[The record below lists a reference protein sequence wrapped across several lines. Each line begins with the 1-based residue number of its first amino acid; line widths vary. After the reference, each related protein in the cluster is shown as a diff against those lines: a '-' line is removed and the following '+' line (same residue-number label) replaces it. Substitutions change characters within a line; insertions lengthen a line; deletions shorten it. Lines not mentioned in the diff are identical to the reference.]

1 MSTSPSTFRPI
12 SASITLAAGSQ
23 VLPMVNTVVS
33 ETKPKSGSNTSV
45 RNEGTF
51 NIAAAMIAVAQ
62 SNEVTI
68 ATLLIFVIKL
78 SAVDSSW

>member
-1 MSTSPSTFRPI
+1 M
-12 SASITLAAGSQ
+12 
-23 VLPMVNTVVS
+23 PMVNTVVS

-62 SNEVTI
+62 SSDVAI
-68 ATLLIFVIKL
+68 AIVLIFVM
-78 SAVDSSW
+78 